1 MKSVSL
7 FIMSCLLWLLLSG
20 HFEVLMLALG
30 LASVILTVF
39 LSLRMNIVDHE
50 SYPINLTFKVL
61 RFLIFLW
68 REIILANI
76 DVVVRILK
84 PGKSISPRL
93 ANVPLPQKTDLGRV
107 IYANAITLTP
117 GTVSV
122 QLDKENIAVHALAQE
137 TIDDLQTGRMANMVP
152 EDPKDASK

>member
-61 RFLIFLW
+61 RFFIFLW

-84 PGKSISPRL
+84 PGKTISPRL
-93 ANVPLPQKTDLGRV
+93 TNVPLPQKTDLGRV

-122 QLDKENIAVHALAQE
+122 QLDKETVAVHALAQE

-152 EDPKDASK
+152 EEQKDIGK

>member
-7 FIMSCLLWLLLSG
+7 FLLSCFLWLLLSG
-20 HFEVLMLALG
+20 HFEALMLALG

-50 SYPINLTFKVL
+50 SYPINLTFKMLGFFV
-61 RFLIFLW
+61 FLW

-76 DVVVRILK
+76 DVVIRILK

-93 ANVPLPQKTDLGRV
+93 ENVPLPQKTDLGRV

-122 QLDKENIAVHALAQE
+122 QLDKQTIAVHALAKE
-137 TIDDLQTGRMANMVP
+137 TIDDLKTGRMANMVP
-152 EDPKDASK
+152 EDQQDTPK

>member
-1 MKSVSL
+1 MKSVGL
-7 FIMSCLLWLLLSG
+7 FLLSCLLWLLLSG
-20 HFEVLMLALG
+20 HFEALMLALG
-30 LASVILTVF
+30 LASVLLTVF

-50 SYPINLTFKVL
+50 SYPIHLTFKVL
-61 RFLIFLW
+61 RFFIFLW

-76 DVVVRILK
+76 DVVIRILK

-93 ANVPLPQKTDLGRV
+93 ATVPLPQKTDLGRV

-122 QLDKENIAVHALAQE
+122 QLDKNTIAVHALAQE
-137 TIDDLQTGRMANMVP
+137 TIDDLQTGRIASMVP
-152 EDPKDASK
+152 EDQEDPGK